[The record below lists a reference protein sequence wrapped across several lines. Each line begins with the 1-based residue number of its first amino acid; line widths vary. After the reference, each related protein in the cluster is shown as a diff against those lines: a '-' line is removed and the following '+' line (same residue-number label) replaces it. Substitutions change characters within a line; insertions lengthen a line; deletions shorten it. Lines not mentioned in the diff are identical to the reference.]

1 MFDRLLNVP
10 LTSLNFYELGNSKNQ
25 LKKKIYQNDVATE
38 NKKMATVW
46 KILKFT
52 FSIEISKPKLSIF

>member
-52 FSIEISKPKLSIF
+52 FSIEI

>member
-10 LTSLNFYELGNSKNQ
+10 LTSLYFYELGNSKNQ

-52 FSIEISKPKLSIF
+52 FSIEIS